1 MRKMR
6 RRRKKSEKQKEEV
19 KEKGNT
25 QTCLARLNT
34 KMMKKLCSRRQNY
47 ILCERP
53 LILSVSSRSKVLD
66 HFSLILT
73 AQAAHFSTLWIV
85 L

>member
-6 RRRKKSEKQKEEV
+6 RRRKKSEKQKEDV
-19 KEKGNT
+19 KEKRNT

-53 LILSVSSRSKVLD
+53 LILSVSSRS
-66 HFSLILT
+66 T
-73 AQAAHFSTLWIV
+73 CEGP
-85 L
+85 